1 MNSHSCIRIC
11 SWCKAKRNREQF
23 SCDLTLGEPL
33 ALSQFSFEFY
43 GGYFHMSP
51 GLQLSTLAN
60 EEIKT
65 VQNKSY
71 G

>member
-11 SWCKAKRNREQF
+11 SWCNAKRNREQF

-33 ALSQFSFEFY
+33 ALSQISFEFY

-51 GLQLSTLAN
+51 GFAA
-60 EEIKT
+60 
-65 VQNKSY
+65 V
-71 G
+71 